1 MQKSSSGWIK
11 PSTALAFG
19 VCAVAL
25 FSLAASS
32 QERLPQAQAPQPA
45 TVTATPVT
53 ADVSVPD
60 SMMLNADKDG
70 GENWLLHGRT
80 YDAQSYSPLTQIN
93 KKNVSKL
100 KPVAIIQTG
109 ILNTYENTPIEVNGV
124 LFTVTAQNHVQTYDA
139 VTGQTLWA
147 YNPTLDPSDYICC
160 GPQAKG
166 VAVAYGKVY
175 SPQIDGKVVALDAK
189 TGAVAWIANQ
199 ADILPEPTKY
209 YTFTS
214 APIVYDHQVILGN
227 AGSEYPTR
235 GFVEALNAN
244 TGKLMWRFRTTSAPD
259 ELGGGTESWA
269 GDSWTHGGGAVWNT
283 PAIDTK
289 NNLAIFAVA
298 NPNPDYQGEERLGTN
313 LYTNSIVAIDAHTG
327 KIKWYY
333 QEVPHDLWDYD
344 AVAPV
349 ALFDAV
355 DNGKVVPAVAEG
367 GKVGYVFILNR
378 LTGKLLHKTAFVEHS
393 DNMFT
398 VPTATLS
405 APRYPGINGGS
416 LWSTPAFSPRT
427 HDFYI
432 MGVNEA
438 YAIMTRPVQPI
449 VPGQLVVG
457 QRTGG
462 GQRPDATAYPKP
474 YGTFTAI
481 NVNTGNVDWQY
492 KASLP
497 MYGGVVATA
506 SDLVFTGEMDGNID
520 AFDAK
525 TGKKLWNYQMGAGV
539 CTPPITYRVKG
550 VQYLAVSAA
559 GCARGRTYTNPMA
572 RQQYGDVVAIF
583 ALPGK

>member
-1 MQKSSSGWIK
+1 MGKSFSGWLR
-11 PSTALAFG
+11 PATALAGGF
-19 VCAVAL
+19 CAVAL
-25 FSLAASS
+25 LSLGASS

-45 TVTATPVT
+45 TITATAIT
-53 ADVSVPD
+53 ADVNVTD
-60 SMMLNADKDG
+60 AMMLNAAKDPN
-70 GENWLLHGRT
+70 NWLLHGRT

-109 ILNTYENTPIEVNGV
+109 ILNTYENTPLEVNGV
-124 LFTVTAQNHVQTYDA
+124 LYSVTAQNHVQAYDA

-160 GPQAKG
+160 GIQAKG
-166 VAVAYGKVY
+166 IAVAYGKVF
-175 SPQIDGKVVALDAK
+175 SPQIDGKVVALDAR
-189 TGAVAWIANQ
+189 TGAVAWIAQQ

-209 YTFTS
+209 YTLTS
-214 APIVYDHQVILGN
+214 APVIYDGMVIFGN

-235 GFVEALNAN
+235 GFVEALSA
-244 TGKLMWRFRTTSAPD
+244 TDGKLMWRFRTTAAPD
-259 ELGGGTESWA
+259 EPGGGPEAWA
-269 GDSWTHGGGAVWNT
+269 GDSWTRGGGAVWNT
-283 PAIDTK
+283 PAIDPK
-289 NNLAIFAVA
+289 NGLAIFAVA
-298 NPNPDYQGEERLGTN
+298 NPNPDYQGETRLGNN
-313 LYTNSIVAIDAHTG
+313 LYTNSIVAIDVHTG
-327 KIKWYY
+327 KIKWYF

-355 DNGKVVPAVAEG
+355 DDGTVVPAVAEG
-367 GKVGYVFILNR
+367 GKVGFVFILNR
-378 LTGKLLHKTAFVEHS
+378 LTGKLLHKTAFVKHS
-393 DNMFT
+393 DNMFA
-398 VPTATLS
+398 VPSTTS
-405 APRYPGINGGS
+405 ITRYPGINGGS